1 MFNVA
6 YCPATAGGGRAAAYR
21 AGAKLVNMEM
31 PYVHAGP
38 KYFERCGK
46 ATWIGVLGDIK
57 GNAVGPFVTKP
68 SRKYGDVTSDLW
80 KDVFTDK
87 LKDGTGPVYM
97 DCSKTSPED
106 IDYMIENFAY
116 EGDTS
121 IPDSMGKQ
129 GLDFSKDMVEF
140 MKYEP
145 VLMGRGIQIDDHA
158 MTNVQGLFAAGDEL
172 GNFRADI
179 SGAAVFGRIAGEN
192 AGAYASAAE
201 PAGEITAHPRV
212 KELQDF
218 CTALMERE
226 EGASWKELNL
236 AVQQIINDH
245 CGIVYPRSETMM
257 SAGLKYLK
265 DVEAYG
271 KATIACQNAHELM
284 RALEA
289 FDLALIA
296 QLICVAALERK
307 ETRGLHKRSDYT
319 FTNPLLEGKFITLQK
334 DGNGN
339 PETAW
344 RERLELETSES

>member
-1 MFNVA
+1 
-6 YCPATAGGGRAAAYR
+6 
-21 AGAKLVNMEM
+21 
-31 PYVHAGP
+31 
-38 KYFERCGK
+38 
-46 ATWIGVLGDIK
+46 
-57 GNAVGPFVTKP
+57 
-68 SRKYGDVTSDLW
+68 
-80 KDVFTDK
+80 
-87 LKDGTGPVYM
+87 
-97 DCSKTSPED
+97 
-106 IDYMIENFAY
+106 
-116 EGDTS
+116 
-121 IPDSMGKQ
+121 
-129 GLDFSKDMVEF
+129 
-140 MKYEP
+140 
-145 VLMGRGIQIDDHA
+145 
-158 MTNVQGLFAAGDEL
+158 
-172 GNFRADI
+172 
-179 SGAAVFGRIAGEN
+179 
-192 AGAYASAAE
+192 
-201 PAGEITAHPRV
+201 
-212 KELQDF
+212 
-218 CTALMERE
+218 MERE